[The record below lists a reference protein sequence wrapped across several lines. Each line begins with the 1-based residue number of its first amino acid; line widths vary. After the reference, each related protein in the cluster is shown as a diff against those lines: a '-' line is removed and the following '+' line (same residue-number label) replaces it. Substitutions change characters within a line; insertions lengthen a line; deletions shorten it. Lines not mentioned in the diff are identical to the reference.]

1 MEEGGREENKM
12 GNVLKAMEEKKGGT
26 KIREMTGNLFNRTDE
41 VLKDQERRL
50 KKCKNL
56 CEANFTTFTTS
67 TESLDAAKLMGSLG
81 ATDLEDTNER

>member
-1 MEEGGREENKM
+1 
-12 GNVLKAMEEKKGGT
+12 
-26 KIREMTGNLFNRTDE
+26 MTGNLFNRTDE